1 MEKETTSEGSQDL
14 SKSSPNP
21 NTNTTSEMQISSA
34 TSEVEEISLDPDRVA
49 LDEAKEDFITQW
61 GAMGS
66 AWGVNR
72 TLAQI
77 HALLIVSPE
86 PMTTDQVMEELQIS
100 RGNAHTNL
108 RELVDWGLLRS
119 LYRRGERKELFQAE
133 KDVWKM
139 FCIITRERKK
149 REIAPALETLQRCQ
163 AQTANLKNPEAE
175 AFHQQMSSLCEFV
188 KMADT
193 IMEKVSKGQE
203 SQMVPL
209 GMKLLKTLTGG

>member
-1 MEKETTSEGSQDL
+1 M
-14 SKSSPNP
+14 
-21 NTNTTSEMQISSA
+21 SSA
-34 TSEVEEISLDPDRVA
+34 NSEVVEISTDPDRVA

-77 HALLIVSPE
+77 HALLIVSSE
-86 PMTTDQVMEELQIS
+86 PLTTDQVMEELQIS

-163 AQTANLKNPEAE
+163 SQTANLKNPEAA

-188 KMADT
+188 KMADN

>member
-1 MEKETTSEGSQDL
+1 MAKETTSERDQDL
-14 SKSSPNP
+14 LKSNPNP
-21 NTNTTSEMQISSA
+21 ASTTETQMSSA

-77 HALLIVSPE
+77 HALLIVSSE

-119 LYRRGERKELFQAE
+119 LYRDRKS
-133 KDVWKM
+133 V
-139 FCIITRERKK
+139 
-149 REIAPALETLQRCQ
+149 
-163 AQTANLKNPEAE
+163 
-175 AFHQQMSSLCEFV
+175 V
-188 KMADT
+188 
-193 IMEKVSKGQE
+193 
-203 SQMVPL
+203 
-209 GMKLLKTLTGG
+209 

>member
-1 MEKETTSEGSQDL
+1 MAKETTSERDQDL
-14 SKSSPNP
+14 SKSNPNP
-21 NTNTTSEMQISSA
+21 ASTAETQMSSA

-77 HALLIVSPE
+77 HALLIVSSE

-175 AFHQQMSSLCEFV
+175 AFHQQISSLCEFV
-188 KMADT
+188 KMADN

>member
-1 MEKETTSEGSQDL
+1 MAIENPSEGLSVSESFSDTQNDL
-14 SKSSPNP
+14 SIDQYSQTAD
-21 NTNTTSEMQISSA
+21 NTENNDITSVDDPVLENA
-34 TSEVEEISLDPDRVA
+34 REE
-49 LDEAKEDFITQW
+49 FITQW

-77 HALLIVSPE
+77 HALLMVSPE
-86 PMTTDQVMEELQIS
+86 PLTTDQVMEELQIS

-119 LYRRGERKELFQAE
+119 LYRKGERKELFQAE

-163 AQTANLKNPEAE
+163 TQTSNLKSPEAK
-175 AFHQQMSSLCEFV
+175 AFHDQMASLCEFV
-188 KMADT
+188 KMADN
-193 IMEKVSKGQE
+193 IMEKVSNGQE

-209 GMKLLKTLTGG
+209 GMKLLKTLTGS

>member
-1 MEKETTSEGSQDL
+1 MAKETTSEGDQDL
-14 SKSSPNP
+14 SKSNANP
-21 NTNTTSEMQISSA
+21 ASTTAMQTTSAS
-34 TSEVEEISLDPDRVA
+34 SEVGEILPDPDRVA

-77 HALLIVSPE
+77 HALLIVSSE

-175 AFHQQMSSLCEFV
+175 AFHQQISSLCEFV
-188 KMADT
+188 KMADN

>member
-1 MEKETTSEGSQDL
+1 MAKETTSEGDQDL
-14 SKSSPNP
+14 SKSNANP
-21 NTNTTSEMQISSA
+21 ASTTAMQPTSA
-34 TSEVEEISLDPDRVA
+34 SSEVGEILPDPDRVA

-77 HALLIVSPE
+77 HALLIVSSE

-175 AFHQQMSSLCEFV
+175 AFHQQISSLCEFV
-188 KMADT
+188 KMADN

>member
-1 MEKETTSEGSQDL
+1 MEKETTSEGSQNL
-14 SKSSPNP
+14 SKSNPNP
-21 NTNTTSEMQISSA
+21 SSSSTSDLQMPSA
-34 TSEVEEISLDPDRVA
+34 DSEVVEISMDPDRVA

-77 HALLIVSPE
+77 HALLIVSTE

>member
-1 MEKETTSEGSQDL
+1 MAKETTSERDQDL
-14 SKSSPNP
+14 LKSNPNP
-21 NTNTTSEMQISSA
+21 ASTAETQMSSA

-77 HALLIVSPE
+77 HALLIVSSE

-175 AFHQQMSSLCEFV
+175 AFHQQISSLCEFV
-188 KMADT
+188 KMADN

>member
-1 MEKETTSEGSQDL
+1 MANENPSEGLSVSESIADTQNDL
-14 SKSSPNP
+14 SMDQTPQKTGNTESSDF
-21 NTNTTSEMQISSA
+21 TSVEDPVLESA
-34 TSEVEEISLDPDRVA
+34 REE
-49 LDEAKEDFITQW
+49 FITQW

-77 HALLIVSPE
+77 HALLIISPE
-86 PMTTDQVMEELQIS
+86 PLTTDQVMEELQIS

-119 LYRRGERKELFQAE
+119 LYRKGERKELFQAE

-149 REIAPALETLQRCQ
+149 REIAPALETLKRCQ
-163 AQTANLKNPEAE
+163 TQTSNLNTPEAK
-175 AFHQQMSSLCEFV
+175 AFHDQMTSLCEFV
-188 KMADT
+188 KMADN
-193 IMEKVSKGQE
+193 IMEKVSNGQE

>member
-1 MEKETTSEGSQDL
+1 MEKETTSEGSQNL
-14 SKSSPNP
+14 SKSNPNP
-21 NTNTTSEMQISSA
+21 SSSSTSDLQMPSA
-34 TSEVEEISLDPDRVA
+34 NSEVVEISMDPDRIA

-77 HALLIVSPE
+77 HALLIVSTE

-209 GMKLLKTLTGG
+209 GMKLLKTLTGS